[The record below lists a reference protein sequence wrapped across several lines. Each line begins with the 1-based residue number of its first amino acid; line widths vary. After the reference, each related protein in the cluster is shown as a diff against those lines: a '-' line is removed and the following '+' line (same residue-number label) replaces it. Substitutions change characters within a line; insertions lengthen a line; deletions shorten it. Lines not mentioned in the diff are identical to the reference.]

1 MLKMSIT
8 GLLSVRKSGRKLA
21 VVGACR
27 PVIDWGVQGIS
38 AMGFNQRRMA
48 RERAAIERAEQER
61 GQRELGRYAV
71 QAEKL
76 VAIWNSRAARRARPS
91 FYPTIETAL
100 LAGAP
105 WLAYQCPSCQLIGDV
120 DLRTLDRH
128 PLMAI
133 SGLIPS
139 LSCRWCCSN
148 PPFAKLIGLT
158 GQSTVAAAVRRRQR

>member
-1 MLKMSIT
+1 M
-8 GLLSVRKSGRKLA
+8 
-21 VVGACR
+21 GACR
-27 PVIDWGVQGIS
+27 PVIDWGRPGDFGHGLQS
-38 AMGFNQRRMA
+38 TAKA
-48 RERAAIERAEQER
+48 RERAAAERAERER
-61 GQRELGRYAV
+61 RQRDLGRDVV

-76 VAIWNSRAARRARPS
+76 VAVWNSRAARKARPS

-128 PLMAI
+128 PMMAI

-148 PPFAKLIGLT
+148 PPFARLVALT
-158 GQSTVAAAVRRRQR
+158 AESTVAAALRKGSKR

>member
-1 MLKMSIT
+1 
-8 GLLSVRKSGRKLA
+8 
-21 VVGACR
+21 
-27 PVIDWGVQGIS
+27 
-38 AMGFNQRRMA
+38 MGFNKRAQA
-48 RERAAIERAEQER
+48 REREAVRRAEEE
-61 GQRELGRYAV
+61 QRRREQGRDVV
-71 QAEKL
+71 QSEKL
-76 VAIWNSRAARRARPS
+76 VAVWNSRAARKARPS

-128 PLMAI
+128 PMMAI

-139 LSCRWCCSN
+139 LACRWCCSN

-158 GQSTVAAAVRRRQR
+158 AQSTVAVAVRRRQR